1 MTRVPLPC
9 GTGLN
14 ALLGFFIGTG
24 ILGVGFWASLG
35 HAGMVVIAAT
45 PEVADDIEAMATTFE
60 AANPGDRVRIAVA
73 SEEKLKGSA
82 EGLPVQFF
90 ASDNPAFI
98 QWLEARQLII
108 PANTAPSV
116 QAPLAVIGSPA
127 EGKGFHSSRDLIHR
141 LQQEDIT
148 IAIPDP
154 AKTHD
159 GHHARALLHA
169 IGVPPDSS
177 RRIIL
182 ATNDATVLRSVKTG
196 KAHYGILFK
205 SAVLND
211 LGLAILAE
219 SDPDAFSPRY
229 MFAMK
234 HGQQNHRA
242 GNRFLA
248 FMNSTEAQQ
257 AFKAKGYILSRDSH
271 PQRSAWN
278 ALLQASAALK
288 NSSERHD

>member
-1 MTRVPLPC
+1 MTRVPLSC

-14 ALLGFFIGTG
+14 ALLGFFICTG
-24 ILGVGFWASLG
+24 ILGIGFFASLG

-98 QWLEARQLII
+98 QWLEARQLVIR
-108 PANTAPSV
+108 ANTAPSV
-116 QAPLAVIGSPA
+116 QTPLAVIGSPA
-127 EGKGFHSSRDLIHR
+127 DGKAFHSSRDLIHH
-141 LQQEDIT
+141 LQQRDIT

-159 GHHARALLHA
+159 GHHAKALLHA
-169 IGVPPDSS
+169 IGIPPDSS
-177 RRIIL
+177 GRIIL

-196 KAHYGILFK
+196 QAHYGILFK
-205 SAVLND
+205 SAVLNNP
-211 LGLAILAE
+211 GLAILAE
-219 SDPDAFSPRY
+219 SDPDAFSPLY
-229 MFAMK
+229 VFAMK
-234 HGQQNHRA
+234 RGQQDHPA
-242 GNRFLA
+242 GKRFLS
-248 FMNSTEAQQ
+248 FMISPEGQQ
-257 AFKAKGYILSRDSH
+257 AFKAKGYNLSRDSQ

-278 ALLQASAALK
+278 ALLQASTTLK